1 MTKELAL
8 GANVEIIHP
17 LSPGDELIDLDHR
30 SRSKPSHIFING
42 IDVGSYERGS
52 LHIDPGVYPD
62 RAMKVTVTLLVNSV
76 TVRTW

>member
-1 MTKELAL
+1 MSKNQPA
-8 GANVEIIHP
+8 GADVEIIHP
-17 LSPGDELIDLDHR
+17 LSPGDELSDLDHR
-30 SRSKPSHIFING
+30 SRSKLSHIFING
-42 IDVGSYERGS
+42 VDVGPYEKGS